1 MFLSILTLSREQQ
14 LDIALASVSPPIT
27 ELRSVSFI
35 RLLLLACEISDLY
48 VLSKIWAIGYLA
60 FKKQMLI
67 TTLLIAIWRVS
78 VYRSRSKILL
88 MIPFLPVRWL
98 KLD

>member
-1 MFLSILTLSREQQ
+1 MCLSILSLSREQQ
-14 LDIALASVSPPIT
+14 LDIAVGSISPLFT
-27 ELRSVSFI
+27 KLGSVSFI

-67 TTLLIAIWRVS
+67 ATPLIAMWRAS
-78 VYRSRSKILL
+78 VYRTRSKILL
-88 MIPFLPVRWL
+88 MIPFLPVTRL